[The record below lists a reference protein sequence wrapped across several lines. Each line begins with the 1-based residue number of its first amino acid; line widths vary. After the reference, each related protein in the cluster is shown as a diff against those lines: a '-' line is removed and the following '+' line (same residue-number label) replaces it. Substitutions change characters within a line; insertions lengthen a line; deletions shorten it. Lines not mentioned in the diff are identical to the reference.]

1 MDQAI
6 KQKFIDAVGEDKFT
20 DNLIDMVTY
29 DGDASGHTH
38 RPEGAVWPASTE
50 DVVAIMKVAYETETP
65 IVARGAGT
73 GLSGMAVP
81 IRGGLVMDMSRM
93 NKIIKVSIP
102 DRLVKVQPGVVYMDL
117 DRALAP
123 EGFCFPPDPA
133 SGKVSTIGGNVGT
146 NAGGVRGAKYGVTR
160 DYVLGLEVVL
170 SDGRVMRTGSQTMK
184 CSSGYDLTKLFVGS
198 EGTLGI
204 ITEITLKINPRPK
217 AFATVLAAFPTLQ
230 DGARAVT
237 ETMHSGVI
245 PSVCELLDNQT
256 IDILNKY
263 NDMGLTPAGSM
274 ILAECD
280 GRTQAEADEQLEI
293 VVNVFKRNNPIE
305 VTVAED
311 QEEAER
317 LWAARKAL
325 YGTLAMLKP
334 NLLVEDVA
342 VPMSKLPEL
351 MEGIQEIAA
360 KHDIPIV
367 NFGHAGD
374 GNLHPNIV
382 YDPKDKEEVRKIHAA
397 GDDIFRLSCKL
408 GGTLTGEHGIGMSKA
423 KYMTWEHDQVAME
436 FMAGLKKMFDPKNI
450 LNPGKMGLEV

>member
-1 MDQAI
+1 MDQAV
-6 KQKFIDAVGEDKFT
+6 KQKFIDAIGADKFS
-20 DNLIDMVTY
+20 DSLIDMVTY
-29 DGDASGHTH
+29 QEDASGHAH
-38 RPEGAVWPASTE
+38 RPDGVIWPECTE
-50 DVVAIMKVAYETETP
+50 DVVAVMKTATETETP
-65 IVARGAGT
+65 IIARGAGT
-73 GLSGMAVP
+73 GLSGLSVP
-81 IRGGLVMDMSRM
+81 IHGGIVLDMCRM
-93 NKIIKVSIP
+93 NKILEIRIP

-117 DRALAP
+117 DKELAP

-146 NAGGVRGAKYGVTR
+146 NAGGVRGAKYGTTR

-170 SDGRVMRTGSQTMK
+170 ADGRIMRTGSQTMK
-184 CSSGYDLTKLFVGS
+184 CTSGYDLTKLFVGS
-198 EGTLGI
+198 EGTLGVT
-204 ITEITLKINPRPK
+204 TEITLKINPRPK
-217 AFATVLAAFPTLQ
+217 AFATALAAFPTLE
-230 DGARAVT
+230 DGAKAVT

-245 PSVCELLDNQT
+245 PSVCELLDDQT

-274 ILAECD
+274 ILTECD

-293 VVNVFKRNNPIE
+293 VVEVFKRNNPIE
-305 VTVAED
+305 VTVAKD
-311 QEEAER
+311 QDEAER

-334 NLLVEDVA
+334 NLLVEDVT
-342 VPMSKLPEL
+342 VPMSKLPDL
-351 MEGIQEIAA
+351 MQGIRQIAD
-360 KHDIPIV
+360 KHGMPIV

-382 YDPKDKEEVRKIHAA
+382 YDPKNEEEVRIIHAA
-397 GDDIFRLSCKL
+397 GHDIFRLACDL

-423 KYMTWEHDQVAME
+423 KYMPWEHDETSME
-436 FMAGLKKMFDPKNI
+436 FMSSIKRLFDPKNI